1 MPPALPPTDQTHRM
15 PQNTRD
21 NATPAP
27 PPRPAEP
34 RQAQPRPAS
43 HHRPVR
49 VLFAWFLLA
58 FIAFQSAWAYWLT
71 RVQARDT
78 MASLRAETLA
88 DEATVYAA
96 LVDRYLNNRRQ
107 MLDSYA
113 AFPPLRRALEPAAQ
127 REGQEQRERQ
137 AGHPPPQ
144 LSETMD
150 LFATVGRG
158 ACTALYGADGKPVLV
173 NGAPCD
179 KDGISPPWLEQA
191 LAAPQAVLLQSE
203 VRDGTG
209 ATVETGG
216 ANQKA
221 AYWRLARA
229 VLRDGVPVGVL
240 SALLPVDITFL
251 PHDPTDHRL
260 RKVLL
265 RDGQP
270 AAVMGPDMQV
280 ALRTEH
286 ALSVPGMRIA
296 LETDDSGIQARSTG
310 LLLRILP
317 LLLAGTSG
325 LVVVFHLLGH
335 RLFVAPQ
342 EALQSLRHELED
354 RNRRLERV
362 IQEQQQVDTLLETKS
377 RLLEESEALLS
388 AIISDQ
394 TELICRYLPDGTIT
408 FANDA
413 FCAFFGVEREGLV
426 GSVFRARTAPGAE
439 RDIFND
445 SLDPSLPAIATFD
458 HWVVAG
464 SGEERRLQWTRRT
477 LYDDRGQ
484 LAGFQGVGRDVTTE
498 YALEKALRA
507 ANEELE
513 ARIRDR
519 TRDLAEREELLSRI
533 FSGLRAAIVI
543 VRPGDCAVAEVNT
556 VARDL
561 LGCGDA
567 EEQCADLYR
576 QITKGTCLLPGETG
590 FATMLDQ
597 EHVLRRP
604 DGRNI
609 PVRWS
614 LLPVPWQGAP
624 HLALVFFDATAQKA
638 MERRLTQAQKLES
651 IGQLAAGVAHEINTP
666 IQYVGDNL
674 RFLGG
679 AFEDL
684 LRPLAECGALAG
696 VPVKSGDAPKGQE
709 KEEGEDTTGKGARQ
723 DTETGGGAAAGPS
736 PPSADAGERLT
747 RLRDTLAASDADF
760 LADEVPRAIT
770 QALEGVER
778 VASIVLAMK
787 KFSHPETT
795 EKRPADIN
803 QLVQDTVT
811 VSRNE
816 WKYVA
821 EVETRL
827 APDLPLIPCLPG
839 DLAQVLLNVVV
850 NAAHAIAEARQATEV
865 MHGDEAGATGMTDG
879 TPPPPGRIT
888 ITTRMLPGSG
898 ATSESL
904 GAPAGT
910 SVGTSTGASAGR
922 GHVEIRIADTGT
934 GIPEALRDRVF
945 DPFFT
950 TKEVGKGTGQGL
962 AIAHD
967 IVVKRHGGTID
978 FTSTTGR
985 GTTFTI
991 TLPV

>member
-1 MPPALPPTDQTHRM
+1 MPPALPPTDQTHHM
-15 PQNTRD
+15 SPNARD
-21 NATPAP
+21 NGTPAL
-27 PPRPAEP
+27 PPRPAE
-34 RQAQPRPAS
+34 PRPAS

-49 VLFAWFLLA
+49 LLFAWFLMA

-78 MASLRAETLA
+78 MTDLRAETLA
-88 DEATVYAA
+88 DEAVVYAA

-107 MLDSYA
+107 MLDRYA
-113 AFPPLRRALEPAAQ
+113 AFPPLRRALEPAA
-127 REGQEQRERQ
+127 RQERFARRDQ
-137 AGHPPPQ
+137 APPASPE
-144 LSETMD
+144 LSQTMA

-158 ACTALYGADGKPVLV
+158 ACTALYATDGTPVLI

-179 KDGISPPWLEQA
+179 TDGISPPWLRQA
-191 LAAPQAVLLQSE
+191 LAAPQTGHIAIE
-203 VRDGTG
+203 PRERDDGQ
-209 ATVETGG
+209 E
-216 ANQKA
+216 
-221 AYWRLARA
+221 AYWRLAQA
-229 VLRDGVPVGVL
+229 VLHDGAPIGVL

-251 PHDPTDHRL
+251 PHDPMDRRL

-265 RDGQP
+265 RDGEP
-270 AAVMGPDMQV
+270 VAVLGPDMQV
-280 ALRTEH
+280 VLRVEH
-286 ALSVPGMRIA
+286 PLSVPGMRIA
-296 LETDDSGIQARSTG
+296 LETDDSGIEARSAS
-310 LLLRILP
+310 LLRSFLP
-317 LLLAGTSG
+317 LLLAGTAG

-439 RDIFND
+439 RDIFTD

-477 LYDDRGQ
+477 LYDDQGQ
-484 LAGFQGVGRDVTTE
+484 PAGFQGVGRDVTTE

-561 LGCGDA
+561 LGCSDA
-567 EEQCADLYR
+567 EDQCAELYR
-576 QITKGTCLLPGETG
+576 QITHGACLLPGETG
-590 FATMLDQ
+590 FAAMLDQ

-614 LLPVPWQGAP
+614 LLPVPWQGTP

-684 LRPLAECGALAG
+684 LRPLAECGTLAG
-696 VPVKSGDAPKGQE
+696 VPVKSGNAPKEQG
-709 KEEGEDTTGKGARQ
+709 KNAGEDTTGKGDRQ
-723 DTETGGGAAAGPS
+723 DTETGGGATAGTS
-736 PPSADAGERLT
+736 PPSPDAGERLT
-747 RLRDTLAASDADF
+747 RLRDTLAASDVDF

-821 EVETRL
+821 EVETHL

-839 DLAQVLLNVVV
+839 DLAQVLLNVMV
-850 NAAHAIAEARQATEV
+850 NAAHAIAEARQANEA
-865 MHGDEAGATGMTDG
+865 MHGDEAGATGVTDG

-898 ATSESL
+898 GISES
-904 GAPAGT
+904 GSTPAGT
-910 SVGTSTGASAGR
+910 SPGASTNAPAGR

-978 FTSTTGR
+978 FTSITGR

>member
-1 MPPALPPTDQTHRM
+1 MPPALHPAGQTPGNNPLVRREPPDADAA
-15 PQNTRD
+15 PG
-21 NATPAP
+21 AAVSPGP
-27 PPRPAEP
+27 PPSASPLA
-34 RQAQPRPAS
+34 AS

-113 AFPPLRRALEPAAQ
+113 AFPSLRRALEPAAQ
-127 REGQEQRERQ
+127 QAGQEQWGQ
-137 AGHPPPQ
+137 AGHAPPQ
-144 LSETMD
+144 LAETMD

-203 VRDGTG
+203 VRDGAG
-209 ATVETGG
+209 VTVETGG

-270 AAVMGPDMQV
+270 VAVMGPDMQV

-317 LLLAGTSG
+317 LLLAGTAG

-342 EALQSLRHELED
+342 EALQSLRRELED
-354 RNRRLERV
+354 RNRKLERV

-413 FCAFFGVEREGLV
+413 FCAFFGVEREQLV
-426 GSVFRARTAPGAE
+426 GTVFRARTAPGAE
-439 RDIFND
+439 RDLFTD
-445 SLDPSLPAIATFD
+445 ALDPGPPTITTFD
-458 HWVVAG
+458 HWVIAG
-464 SGEERRLQWTRRT
+464 SGEERRLQWTRRH
-477 LYDDRGQ
+477 LHDNRGA
-484 LAGFQGVGRDVTTE
+484 LVGFQGVGRDVTTE
-498 YALEKALRA
+498 YALEKALRT

-513 ARIRDR
+513 ARIRAR

-533 FSGLRAAIVI
+533 FSGLRAAILI
-543 VRPGDCAVAEVNT
+543 VRPGDCTVAEVNT

-561 LGCGDA
+561 LGCGDDGA
-567 EEQCADLYR
+567 GCADLYR
-576 QITKGTCLLPGETG
+576 QITQGTCLLPGETG
-590 FATMLDQ
+590 FAPALDR

-624 HLALVFFDATAQKA
+624 HLALVFFDATAQKT

-696 VPVKSGDAPKGQE
+696 TSAKTGNAPE
-709 KEEGEDTTGKGARQ
+709 KEEEKENGDGQPGEEDSGDMGTGSS
-723 DTETGGGAAAGPS
+723 TAAGPTT
-736 PPSADAGERLT
+736 PAPDAGERLA
-747 RLRDTLAASDADF
+747 RLRDTLAASDVDF

-787 KFSHPETT
+787 KFSHPETA

-850 NAAHAIAEARQATEV
+850 NAAHAIAEARQAAEV
-865 MHGDEAGATGMTDG
+865 MHGDEAGATGVADG
-879 TPPPPGRIT
+879 TPPPPGHIT
-888 ITTRMLPGSG
+888 ITTRMMPDSDP
-898 ATSESL
+898 TS
-904 GAPAGT
+904 APT
-910 SVGTSTGASAGR
+910 GR
-922 GHVEIRIADTGT
+922 GHVEIRIADTGA

-950 TKEVGKGTGQGL
+950 TKEVGRGTGQGL

-967 IVVKRHGGTID
+967 IVVKKHGGTID
-978 FTSTTGR
+978 FTSTPGR

-991 TLPV
+991 TLPA

>member
-1 MPPALPPTDQTHRM
+1 MPPALPGTDPTRHIPSSPSGT
-15 PQNTRD
+15 
-21 NATPAP
+21 AAP
-27 PPRPAEP
+27 
-34 RQAQPRPAS
+34 
-43 HHRPVR
+43 HRPVR

-58 FIAFQSAWAYWLT
+58 FIAFQAVWAYWLT
-71 RVQARDT
+71 RVQARDA
-78 MASLRAETLA
+78 MSDLRAETLTN
-88 DEATVYAA
+88 EATVYAA

-107 MLDSYA
+107 MLDAYA
-113 AFPPLRRALEPAAQ
+113 ALPQLRRALWHAGQQGE
-127 REGQEQRERQ
+127 QEQPAPQ
-137 AGHPPPQ
+137 GHAPPE
-144 LSETMD
+144 LAETMV

-158 ACTALYGADGKPVLV
+158 SCTALYKSDGTPLIA

-179 KDGISPPWLEQA
+179 ADGPSPPWLEQA
-191 LAAPQAVLLQSE
+191 LAAPQAVLLQIE
-203 VRDGTG
+203 VRDASGT
-209 ATVETGG
+209 ATEPGKAG
-216 ANQKA
+216 QQA

-251 PHDPTDHRL
+251 PHDPTDRRL

-265 RDGQP
+265 RQGEP
-270 AAVMGPDMQV
+270 VAVMGPDIRV

-296 LETDDSGIQARSTG
+296 LETDDSGIQARSTD

-317 LLLAGTSG
+317 LLLAGTAA
-325 LVVVFHLLGH
+325 LVAIFHRLGH

-342 EALQSLRHELED
+342 EALLALRGELED

-362 IQEQQQVDTLLETKS
+362 IQEQQQVDSLLETKS

-388 AIISDQ
+388 SIISDQ
-394 TELICRYLPDGTIT
+394 TELICRYLPDGTCT

-413 FCAFFGVEREGLV
+413 FCAFFGLERERLV
-426 GSVFRARTAPGAE
+426 GSVFRAQNPPGAE
-439 RDIFND
+439 SDTFADAINPD
-445 SLDPSLPAIATFD
+445 LPPIVTFD
-458 HWVVAG
+458 HWVVVPPG
-464 SGEERRLQWTRRT
+464 VERRLQWTRRA
-477 LYDDRGQ
+477 LYDDGGR

-498 YALEKALRA
+498 YELQKALLA

-513 ARIRDR
+513 ERIRAR

-543 VRPGDCAVAEVNT
+543 IRPGDCAVAEVNE

-561 LGCGDA
+561 LGCADA
-567 EEQCADLYR
+567 DDACADLFR
-576 QITKGTCLLPGETG
+576 QVTRDACLLPGHAG
-590 FATMLDQ
+590 FTPQLDQ
-597 EHVLRRP
+597 EHVLRRT

-609 PVRWS
+609 PLRWS
-614 LLPVPWQGAP
+614 LLPVPWQGEQ
-624 HLALVFFDATAQKA
+624 HMALVFFDSTEQKS

-666 IQYVGDNL
+666 IQYIGDNL
-674 RFLGG
+674 RFLRG
-679 AFEDL
+679 AFDDL
-684 LRPLAECGALAG
+684 LRPLAVCGEFAETDMGGAG
-696 VPVKSGDAPKGQE
+696 ASA
-709 KEEGEDTTGKGARQ
+709 GEA
-723 DTETGGGAAAGPS
+723 GGGAVAPAQ
-736 PPSADAGERLT
+736 RLA
-747 RLRDTLAASDADF
+747 RLRETLADTDTDF
-760 LADEVPRAIT
+760 LMDEVPRAIG

-778 VASIVLAMK
+778 VATIVLAMK

-803 QLVQDTVT
+803 QLVLDTVT

-850 NAAHAIAEARQATEV
+850 NAAHAIAEARQTAEGQPGGQGGIT
-865 MHGDEAGATGMTDG
+865 GSGGGA
-879 TPPPPGRIT
+879 PPPPGRIT
-888 ITTRMLPGSG
+888 ITTLLTPGS
-898 ATSESL
+898 
-904 GAPAGT
+904 APA
-910 SVGTSTGASAGR
+910 AR
-922 GHVEIRIADTGT
+922 GHVEIRIADTGA
-934 GIPEALRDRVF
+934 GIPEEVRDRVF

-950 TKEVGKGTGQGL
+950 TKAVGKGTGQGL

-967 IVVKRHGGTID
+967 IVVKKHGGSID
-978 FTSTTGR
+978 FTSAPGR

-991 TLPV
+991 TLPA

>member
-1 MPPALPPTDQTHRM
+1 MPPALPGTDPTRHIPSSPSGTS
-15 PQNTRD
+15 
-21 NATPAP
+21 AP
-27 PPRPAEP
+27 
-34 RQAQPRPAS
+34 
-43 HHRPVR
+43 HRPVR

-58 FIAFQSAWAYWLT
+58 FIAFQAVWAYWLT
-71 RVQARDT
+71 RVQARDA
-78 MASLRAETLA
+78 MANLRAETLA

-107 MLDSYA
+107 MLDAYA
-113 AFPPLRRALEPAAQ
+113 ALPQLRRALWHAGQQGQQGEHGQPAPQ
-127 REGQEQRERQ
+127 
-137 AGHPPPQ
+137 GHAPPE
-144 LSETMD
+144 LAETMV

-158 ACTALYGADGKPVLV
+158 SCTALYKSDGAPLIA

-179 KDGISPPWLEQA
+179 ADGPSPPWLEQA
-191 LAAPQAVLLQSE
+191 LAAPQAVLLQIE
-203 VRDGTG
+203 VRDDTDTAPEPGKAG
-209 ATVETGG
+209 R
-216 ANQKA
+216 QA

-251 PHDPTDHRL
+251 PHDPTDRRL

-265 RDGQP
+265 RYGEP
-270 AAVMGPDMQV
+270 VAVLGPEMRVD
-280 ALRTEH
+280 LRTEH

-296 LETDDSGIQARSTG
+296 LETDDSGIQARSAD

-317 LLLAGTSG
+317 LLLAGTAA
-325 LVVVFHLLGH
+325 LVAIFHRLGH

-342 EALQSLRHELED
+342 EALLTLRGELED
-354 RNRRLERV
+354 RNRKLERV
-362 IQEQQQVDTLLETKS
+362 IQEQQQVDSLLETKS

-388 AIISDQ
+388 SIISDQ
-394 TELICRYLPDGTIT
+394 TELICRYLPDGTCT

-413 FCAFFGVEREGLV
+413 FCAFFGLERERLI
-426 GSVFRARTAPGAE
+426 GSVFRAQNPAGAE
-439 RDIFND
+439 SDTFADAINPD
-445 SLDPSLPAIATFD
+445 LPPIVTFD
-458 HWVVAG
+458 HWVVVPPG
-464 SGEERRLQWTRRT
+464 VERRLQWTRRA
-477 LYDDRGQ
+477 LYDDEGR

-498 YALEKALRA
+498 YELEKALRA

-513 ARIRDR
+513 ERIRAR

-543 VRPGDCAVAEVNT
+543 IRPGDCAVAEVNE

-561 LGCGDA
+561 MGCADA
-567 EEQCADLYR
+567 DDACADLFR
-576 QITKGTCLLPGETG
+576 QVTHDACLLPGHAG
-590 FATMLDQ
+590 FTPLLDR
-597 EHVLRRP
+597 EHVLRRS

-609 PVRWS
+609 PLRWS
-614 LLPVPWQGAP
+614 LLPVPWQGEQ
-624 HLALVFFDATAQKA
+624 HMALVFFDATEQKS

-674 RFLGG
+674 RFLRG
-679 AFEDL
+679 AFDDL
-684 LRPLAECGALAG
+684 LRPLAACGELADTEMG
-696 VPVKSGDAPKGQE
+696 GSGASGGEAGGDAVDPAQRLARLRE
-709 KEEGEDTTGKGARQ
+709 TLADT
-723 DTETGGGAAAGPS
+723 
-736 PPSADAGERLT
+736 DAG
-747 RLRDTLAASDADF
+747 F
-760 LADEVPRAIT
+760 LMDEVPRAIG

-787 KFSHPETT
+787 KFSHPETA

-803 QLVQDTVT
+803 QLVLDTVT

-827 APDLPLIPCLPG
+827 APNLPLIPCLPG

-850 NAAHAIAEARQATEV
+850 NAAHAIAEARQAAE
-865 MHGDEAGATGMTDG
+865 GQPGGEGATIGMG
-879 TPPPPGRIT
+879 GGAPPPPGRIT
-888 ITTRMLPGSG
+888 ITTQLTPGSG
-898 ATSESL
+898 P
-904 GAPAGT
+904 AP
-910 SVGTSTGASAGR
+910 R
-922 GHVEIRIADTGT
+922 GHVEIRIADTGA
-934 GIPEALRDRVF
+934 GIPEEVRDRVF

-950 TKEVGKGTGQGL
+950 TKAVGKGTGQGL

-967 IVVKRHGGTID
+967 IVVKKHGGSID
-978 FTSTTGR
+978 FISTPGQ

-991 TLPV
+991 TLPA

>member
-1 MPPALPPTDQTHRM
+1 MPPALSGTDPTRHTPSPPSGT
-15 PQNTRD
+15 
-21 NATPAP
+21 AAP
-27 PPRPAEP
+27 
-34 RQAQPRPAS
+34 
-43 HHRPVR
+43 HRPVR

-58 FIAFQSAWAYWLT
+58 FIAFQAVWAYWLT
-71 RVQARDT
+71 RVQARDA
-78 MASLRAETLA
+78 MANLRAETLA

-96 LVDRYLNNRRQ
+96 LVDRYLNNRKQ
-107 MLDSYA
+107 MLDAYA
-113 AFPPLRRALEPAAQ
+113 AYPQLRRALRHAGQQGQQGE
-127 REGQEQRERQ
+127 QEQPAPQ
-137 AGHPPPQ
+137 GHASPE
-144 LSETMD
+144 LAETMV

-158 ACTALYGADGKPVLV
+158 SCTALYKSDGTPLIA

-179 KDGISPPWLEQA
+179 ADGPSPPWLEQA
-191 LAAPQAVLLQSE
+191 LAAPQSVLLQIE
-203 VRDGTG
+203 VRNDTDTATEPGTAG
-209 ATVETGG
+209 QQV
-216 ANQKA
+216 

-251 PHDPTDHRL
+251 PHDPTDRRL

-265 RDGQP
+265 RSGEP
-270 AAVMGPDMQV
+270 VAVMGPDMRV
-280 ALRTEH
+280 GLRTEH

-296 LETDDSGIQARSTG
+296 LETDDSGIEARSAD

-317 LLLAGTSG
+317 LMLAGAAA
-325 LVVVFHLLGH
+325 LVAIFHRLGY

-342 EALQSLRHELED
+342 EALLTLRGELED

-362 IQEQQQVDTLLETKS
+362 IQEQQQVDSLLETKS

-388 AIISDQ
+388 SIISDQ
-394 TELICRYLPDGTIT
+394 TELICRYLPDGTCT

-413 FCAFFGVEREGLV
+413 FCTFFGLERERLI
-426 GSVFRARTAPGAE
+426 GSVFQVQSPPGAE
-439 RDIFND
+439 SDTFADAINPD
-445 SLDPSLPAIATFD
+445 LPPIVTFD
-458 HWVVAG
+458 HWVVVPPG
-464 SGEERRLQWTRRT
+464 VERRLQWTRRA
-477 LYDDRGQ
+477 LYDDEGR

-498 YALEKALRA
+498 YELEKALRA

-513 ARIRDR
+513 ERIRAR

-533 FSGLRAAIVI
+533 FSGLRTAIVI

-561 LGCGDA
+561 LGCGDDGA
-567 EEQCADLYR
+567 GCADLYR
-576 QITKGTCLLPGETG
+576 QITQGACLLPGETG
-590 FATMLDQ
+590 FAPLLDR
-597 EHVLRRP
+597 EHVLRRA

-624 HLALVFFDATAQKA
+624 HMALVFFDATEQKS

-674 RFLGG
+674 RFLSG
-679 AFEDL
+679 AFDDL
-684 LRPLAECGALAG
+684 LLPLTACADLVGTRMSGSGASARE
-696 VPVKSGDAPKGQE
+696 A
-709 KEEGEDTTGKGARQ
+709 GEDAVAPAQ
-723 DTETGGGAAAGPS
+723 QMA
-736 PPSADAGERLT
+736 
-747 RLRDTLAASDADF
+747 RLRDTLAASDAEF
-760 LADEVPRAIT
+760 LTDEVPRAIT

-787 KFSHPETT
+787 KFSHPETA

-803 QLVQDTVT
+803 QLVLDTVT

-850 NAAHAIAEARQATEV
+850 NAAHAIAEARQAGEV
-865 MHGDEAGATGMTDG
+865 MHGDEAGASGVADG

-888 ITTRMLPGSG
+888 ITTRMMPGSDPIDDTTR
-898 ATSESL
+898 A
-904 GAPAGT
+904 
-910 SVGTSTGASAGR
+910 STGALAGASTGAFGGR

-950 TKEVGKGTGQGL
+950 TKAVGKGTGQGL

-967 IVVKRHGGTID
+967 IVVKKHGGTID
-978 FTSTTGR
+978 FTSTPGR

-991 TLPV
+991 TLPA

>member
-1 MPPALPPTDQTHRM
+1 MPPALPPIDQTRH
-15 PQNTRD
+15 NAETSAD
-21 NATPAP
+21 ATPGSP
-27 PPRPAEP
+27 PHPAHP
-34 RQAQPRPAS
+34 LPAS

-78 MASLRAETLA
+78 MTGLRAETLA
-88 DEATVYAA
+88 DEAVVYAA

-113 AFPPLRRALEPAAQ
+113 AFPPLRRALEQAAQ
-127 REGQEQRERQ
+127 REGQAQRGQ
-137 AGHPPPQ
+137 AGHASPQ
-144 LSETMD
+144 ISETMD

-158 ACTALYGADGKPVLV
+158 ACTALYGTDGTPVLA

-179 KDGISPPWLEQA
+179 TDGISPPWLRQA
-191 LAAPQAVLLQSE
+191 LAAPQTGHIAIEQRE
-203 VRDGTG
+203 WNDG
-209 ATVETGG
+209 
-216 ANQKA
+216 QA

-251 PHDPTDHRL
+251 PHDPTDRRL

-265 RDGQP
+265 RDGEP
-270 AAVMGPDMQV
+270 VAVMGPDMQV
-280 ALRTEH
+280 ALRVEH
-286 ALSVPGMRIA
+286 PLSVPGMRIA
-296 LETDDSGIQARSTG
+296 LETDDSGIETRSAS
-310 LLLRILP
+310 LLRTFLP
-317 LLLAGTSG
+317 LLLAGTAG

-342 EALQSLRHELED
+342 EALQSLRRELED

-362 IQEQQQVDTLLETKS
+362 IQEQQQVDALLETKS

-413 FCAFFGVEREGLV
+413 FCAFFGMEREQLV
-426 GSVFRARTAPGAE
+426 GTVFRARTAPGAE
-439 RDIFND
+439 RDLFTD
-445 SLDPSLPAIATFD
+445 ALDPDQPDIATFD
-458 HWVVAG
+458 HWVIAG
-464 SGEERRLQWTRRT
+464 SGEERRLQWTRRA
-477 LYDDRGQ
+477 LHDNRGT

-498 YALEKALRA
+498 YTLEKALRA

-513 ARIRDR
+513 ERIRAR

-533 FSGLRAAIVI
+533 FSGLRTAIVI

-561 LGCGDA
+561 LGCGDDGA
-567 EEQCADLYR
+567 ECADLYR
-576 QITKGTCLLPGETG
+576 QITQGTCLLPGQTG
-590 FATMLDQ
+590 FAPVLDR

-696 VPVKSGDAPKGQE
+696 ASVKSEGAPGVEEE
-709 KEEGEDTTGKGARQ
+709 KEEKEAEGEEGGADTTGKGDRE
-723 DTETGGGAAAGPS
+723 DTETG
-736 PPSADAGERLT
+736 D
-747 RLRDTLAASDADF
+747 
-760 LADEVPRAIT
+760 RAT
-770 QALEGVER
+770 
-778 VASIVLAMK
+778 
-787 KFSHPETT
+787 
-795 EKRPADIN
+795 
-803 QLVQDTVT
+803 
-811 VSRNE
+811 
-816 WKYVA
+816 
-821 EVETRL
+821 
-827 APDLPLIPCLPG
+827 
-839 DLAQVLLNVVV
+839 
-850 NAAHAIAEARQATEV
+850 
-865 MHGDEAGATGMTDG
+865 AGAI
-879 TPPPPGRIT
+879 PP
-888 ITTRMLPGSG
+888 
-898 ATSESL
+898 
-904 GAPAGT
+904 
-910 SVGTSTGASAGR
+910 
-922 GHVEIRIADTGT
+922 
-934 GIPEALRDRVF
+934 
-945 DPFFT
+945 
-950 TKEVGKGTGQGL
+950 
-962 AIAHD
+962 
-967 IVVKRHGGTID
+967 
-978 FTSTTGR
+978 
-985 GTTFTI
+985 
-991 TLPV
+991 

>member
-1 MPPALPPTDQTHRM
+1 MPPALPPTDKTRRM
-15 PQNTRD
+15 PLD
-21 NATPAP
+21 ASADATPGP
-27 PPRPAEP
+27 PPGSPRPTHP
-34 RQAQPRPAS
+34 HPAS

-78 MASLRAETLA
+78 MTGLRSETLA
-88 DEATVYAA
+88 DEAVVYAA

-113 AFPPLRRALEPAAQ
+113 AFPPLRRALEPAEH
-127 REGQEQRERQ
+127 REGQAQQ
-137 AGHPPPQ
+137 GQTGYASPQ
-144 LSETMD
+144 LAETMN

-158 ACTALYGADGKPVLV
+158 ACTALYRTDGTPVLI

-179 KDGISPPWLEQA
+179 TDGISPPWLRHA
-191 LAAPQAVLLQSE
+191 LAAPQ
-203 VRDGTG
+203 TG
-209 ATVETGG
+209 HIAIELRERNGERP
-216 ANQKA
+216 

-229 VLRDGVPVGVL
+229 VLRDGIPVGVL

-251 PHDPTDHRL
+251 PHDPTDRRL

-265 RDGQP
+265 RGGEP
-270 AAVMGPDMQV
+270 VAVMGPDMQV
-280 ALRTEH
+280 ALRVEH
-286 ALSVPGMRIA
+286 PLSVPGMRIA
-296 LETDDSGIQARSTG
+296 LETDDSGIETRSAS
-310 LLLRILP
+310 LLRSFLP
-317 LLLAGTSG
+317 LLLAGTAG

-362 IQEQQQVDTLLETKS
+362 IQEQQQVDALLETKS

-394 TELICRYLPDGTIT
+394 TELICRYLTDGTIT

-413 FCAFFGVEREGLV
+413 FCAFFGVEREQLV
-426 GSVFRARTAPGAE
+426 GTVFRARTAPGAE
-439 RDIFND
+439 RDIFTD
-445 SLDPSLPAIATFD
+445 SLDPDLPPLATFD
-458 HWVVAG
+458 HWVIAG

-484 LAGFQGVGRDVTTE
+484 PAGFQSVGRDVTTE
-498 YALEKALRA
+498 YALEKALRT

-561 LGCGDA
+561 LGCGDT

-614 LLPVPWQGAP
+614 LLPVPWQGAQ

-696 VPVKSGDAPKGQE
+696 APVKSGDAPEEEEE
-709 KEEGEDTTGKGARQ
+709 KKKDGENKTGIGARK
-723 DTETGGGAAAGPS
+723 DTETGGRPTDGAF
-736 PPSADAGERLT
+736 PPAPDAGERLA
-747 RLRDTLAASDADF
+747 RLRDTLAASDAEF

-787 KFSHPETT
+787 KFSHPETA
-795 EKRPADIN
+795 EKSPADIN
-803 QLVQDTVT
+803 QLVRDTVT

-839 DLAQVLLNVVV
+839 DLAQVLLNVMV

-888 ITTRMLPGSG
+888 ITTRLLPDSGSIDDTTG
-898 ATSESL
+898 ASI
-904 GAPAGT
+904 GA
-910 SVGTSTGASAGR
+910 STGALAGASPGVSARR
-922 GHVEIRIADTGT
+922 GHVEIRISDTGT

-967 IVVKRHGGTID
+967 IVVKKHGGTID
-978 FTSTTGR
+978 FTSASGR

-991 TLPV
+991 TLPA